1 MQLTIG
7 SRGSKL
13 ALWQAQWVRSRLLAA
28 GHSVQIE
35 VIRTSGDRLPA
46 SSLVGSGIKGLF
58 IKEIEE
64 ALREGKIDI
73 AVHSCKDLPTEQ
85 PPGLV
90 VAAVPER
97 GDARDVLISR
107 DGRRYPELR
116 AGSVVATGSPRR
128 QAQLLDWRR
137 DVKLVAIRG
146 NVDTRL
152 QKLDRGEC
160 DALVVAA
167 AGICRLGLAERITSY
182 FDPDELCPAVGQGAL
197 AIEIRQDDAAA
208 ERAVQPLDHETTHRA
223 VRAERALLQELGGG
237 CSVPVAAHAVAEGH
251 SLHLRAMV
259 ASPDGRR
266 LIRAAGNGPI
276 GKPEE
281 LGRRLAA
288 ELLRQGA
295 RRILEE
301 VASLHQ
307 A

>member
-107 DGRRYPELR
+107 DGRGYQELR

-167 AGICRLGLAERITSY
+167 AGMSRLGLAERITAY

-223 VRAERALLQELGGG
+223 VRAERALLRELGGG

-251 SLHLRAMV
+251 SLYLRAVV

-266 LIRAAGNGPI
+266 LIRTAGNGPI

-281 LGRRLAA
+281 LGGRLAA
-288 ELLRQGA
+288 DLLRQGA